1 MKKLITFGRYLKDF
15 IRNRQFVFILT
26 SFKYELLG
34 KTTRKDRLYKSD
46 LGLFYSRKGSLD
58 FQFGNYAYEWN
69 VKTHVLKYIDKYDT
83 FLDIGANIGTYSIML
98 AGKGYNCYAFEPVK
112 TNFNA
117 LSINILLNKYNNVIK
132 PYNIGLGS
140 ETKEVSFIFDPI
152 NTGASHINDHNEE
165 GIETNVKI
173 YPLDEIYNDLEIDKD
188 AKVLCKI
195 DVEGMEVDVVK
206 GAKEFLRSF
215 NNLHLILETD
225 HSGVEPIKEALK
237 EVGDFDFIEIDN
249 LNIAAIK
256 R

>member
-34 KTTRKDRLYKSD
+34 KTTRRDRLYKSD

-69 VKTHVLKYIDKYDT
+69 VKTHVLKYINDYDT

-117 LSINILLNKYNNVIK
+117 LSINILLNNYQDVIT
-132 PYNIGLGS
+132 PYNLGLGS
-140 ETKEVSFIFDPI
+140 ENKEVSFIFDPI
-152 NTGASHINDHNEE
+152 NTGASHINSQNED
-165 GIETNVKI
+165 GIETKVAI
-173 YPLDEIYNDLEIDKD
+173 HPLDSMYKDFGFKDD
-188 AKVLCKI
+188 AKILCKI
-195 DVEGMEVDVVK
+195 DVEGMEVDVIK
-206 GAKEFLRSF
+206 GAKEFLSSF
-215 NNLHLILETD
+215 ENLHLILETD
-225 HSGVEPIKEALK
+225 HSGVQPIKEALS
-237 EVGDFDFIEIDN
+237 EVGNFEFVAIDD